1 MALRQGY
8 PAVSQR
14 HTSDAQIP
22 LELETVAR
30 DYHDLDAECIHHRYV
45 VRNRREN
52 RILDRLPSDAKP
64 AVRNMLRCILVRGT
78 CMTSYAWAVE
88 WPTCPGMWTT
98 AVMPRH
104 ALMYGDECRNVVTKS
119 PKSGSLHSSY
129 IEQSRRPQGR
139 RKPESRLDSAHKC
152 SKGAGLTV

>member
-1 MALRQGY
+1 MRICRELSASQPLTARPDTAGDRRIPAGAPHAECSEYQRVALRQGY
-8 PAVSQR
+8 PAASQW

-88 WPTCPGMWTT
+88 WGPP
-98 AVMPRH
+98 VP
-104 ALMYGDECRNVVTKS
+104 ECG
-119 PKSGSLHSSY
+119 PL
-129 IEQSRRPQGR
+129 
-139 RKPESRLDSAHKC
+139 L
-152 SKGAGLTV
+152 